1 MEVARGARVPSSGS
15 SIHPFRVSRV
25 TGLPL
30 SSEMFAVT
38 MLLPRAETLSVTEE
52 VAPFTR
58 LTSTTRAMTP
68 MMMPS
73 MVSTARIFPAE
84 MERRAILKDRIISS
98 PP

>member
-1 MEVARGARVPSSGS
+1 MGARVPMFSSA
-15 SIHPFRVSRV
+15 IHSFRVSRV
-25 TGLPL
+25 MGVPL

-38 MLLPRAETLSVTEE
+38 MELPIWDTLSVTEE
-52 VAPFTR
+52 VAPLTR
-58 LTSTTRAMTP
+58 LTSTTRAITP